1 MGDIWRPSEHRPI
14 SSGPPANHHDPRT
27 NLVFGAP
34 PIVPRRSS
42 NSRRFR
48 EAQFEGFV
56 NNDREPDDARINND
70 VEIRDCRSDS
80 NELVSDGDTRRDND
94 ESNIQIDDSNVNT
107 DRREVSEGRNSNTV
121 IDSETEIRHEIDNN
135 REVDERNDN
144 NETQNITI
152 EYLLRPL
159 LNTSQTCYAAS
170 VITGIGALNMDGQ
183 LQEEPNINLNRV
195 YLYEFIRQVF

>member
-14 SSGPPANHHDPRT
+14 SSGPPANHHDPRA

-42 NSRRFR
+42 NSRGFL

-56 NNDREPDDARINND
+56 NNDRESYDVRINND

-80 NELVSDGDTRRDND
+80 NELVSDGNTRRDND
-94 ESNIQIDDSNVNT
+94 ERNIQIDDSTMNT
-107 DRREVSEGRNSNTV
+107 DQRQVSEGRNSNRA
-121 IDSETEIRHEIDNN
+121 IDSETETRNEIDNN
-135 REVDERNDN
+135 RAVDQRNYDN
-144 NETQNITI
+144 NETQNTI
-152 EYLLRPL
+152 NYLLRPL

-183 LQEEPNINLNRV
+183 LQEEHSINLN
-195 YLYEFIRQVF
+195 

>member
-1 MGDIWRPSEHRPI
+1 MDIFNSCLTASREIELRKLRAAGNTGSQTMYQELVRVMPQNADSTFHTSTILLSLADNLENHLHLGPLLRKVFATHCDCFCGDRTNASCSHVMAFVISLFCPCLFRSTKRKEGRMGDIWRPSEHRPI

-80 NELVSDGDTRRDND
+80 NEVG
-94 ESNIQIDDSNVNT
+94 E
-107 DRREVSEGRNSNTV
+107 
-121 IDSETEIRHEIDNN
+121 
-135 REVDERNDN
+135 
-144 NETQNITI
+144 
-152 EYLLRPL
+152 
-159 LNTSQTCYAAS
+159 
-170 VITGIGALNMDGQ
+170 
-183 LQEEPNINLNRV
+183 
-195 YLYEFIRQVF
+195 